1 MRILFDRN
9 TPGRYIDAIAKRPW
23 STVERS
29 EDLLSKTAPD
39 SDIADLAERDGW
51 VVFTR
56 DERFFKQ
63 MKDHRNCGSLFFKMG
78 RNDRAGEI
86 ADAVENIKNAYPDE
100 SSIACG
106 LPGGW
111 V

>member
-9 TPGRYIDAIAKRPW
+9 TPGAYIDAIEQRSW
-23 STVERS
+23 STVECT
-29 EDLLSKTAPD
+29 DNLLPKDADD
-39 SDIADLAERDGW
+39 SRIADIAERNDW

-56 DERFFKQ
+56 DEQFFRELKNN
-63 MKDHRNCGSLFFKMG
+63 RNCGALFFKMG
-78 RNDRAGEI
+78 RNDRASKI
-86 ADAVENIKNAYPDE
+86 ADAVERIESAYPDQ
-100 SSIACG
+100 SGIACG